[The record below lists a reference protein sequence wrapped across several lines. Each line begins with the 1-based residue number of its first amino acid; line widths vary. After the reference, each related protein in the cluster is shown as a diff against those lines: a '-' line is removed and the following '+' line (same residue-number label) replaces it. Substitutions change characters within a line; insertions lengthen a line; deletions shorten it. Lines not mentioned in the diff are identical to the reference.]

1 MKIDMNKTSKFVLM
15 MPDVAL
21 LDEVLNQKVEF
32 FNAGEF
38 INKGASNKLIIN

>member
-1 MKIDMNKTSKFVLM
+1 MNKTSKFVLM

-38 INKGASNKLIIN
+38 IKGASIKLIIN

>member
-38 INKGASNKLIIN
+38 IKGASNKLIIN